1 MHENVCMALRY
12 CYYVL
17 NVSVVSDETY
27 DKLEKKALEVVS
39 EDSPLRLPGS
49 SLEGDYTD
57 SQKLGANLLIQQM
70 LREDEHTNP

>member
-1 MHENVCMALRY
+1 MALRY

-17 NVSVVSDETY
+17 NITVISDEIY

-57 SQKLGANLLIQQM
+57 SQKLGAKLLIQQM
-70 LREDEHTNP
+70 LHEDADSNT